1 MERNQLIG
9 LVALVLSALL
19 LIVISSAEAG
29 IAAISR
35 TRMRE
40 RQANG
45 NGDVLDFYVR
55 RRQAILSALSV
66 GATIATVIATAAV
79 ALLAVGGREVTP
91 ASVSV
96 FVLISIVTATLLRQ
110 SARAIALVSPE
121 ATGERLARPI
131 RLLQL
136 VLQPL
141 AWAANAPVR
150 LLLRLFGQSAAT
162 EAGAAEE
169 LLAVLDAPPG
179 SENDEALAEERR
191 MMRGILAMSDQTVR
205 EIMSPRMDIT
215 AISIDASVGD
225 VLKVVNES
233 GFSRIPLYEESIDR
247 IVGVVYAKDLLAYLL
262 TGDVQPDL
270 REIARPAYFV
280 PETKR
285 ANDLLAEMRRDQVH
299 MAIAVD
305 EYGGTAG
312 VATVED
318 LIEEIVGEIAD
329 EYDTEE
335 VEVERVSDDQAI
347 VDARLPVDDLNEL
360 FNTDV
365 EGEDFDTVGGLV
377 FSLLGR
383 LAVPGDEVESGDH
396 GLQLRVLS
404 VLGRRIKKVQ
414 IQRLAPIVE
423 EPTAVE

>member
-1 MERNQLIG
+1 MDSNQLIG
-9 LVALVLSALL
+9 LVALLLSALL

-35 TRMRE
+35 SRIRE

-45 NGDVLDFYVR
+45 NGDILDLYVR
-55 RRQAILSALSV
+55 RRHAILSALSV
-66 GATIATVIATAAV
+66 GTTITTVIATAAV
-79 ALLAVGGREVTP
+79 ALLAVGGREVTL

-96 FVLISIVTATLLRQ
+96 VSLISIIAATLLRQ

-136 VLQPL
+136 VLRPL
-141 AWAANAPVR
+141 AWAANAPIH
-150 LLLRLFGQSAAT
+150 LLLRLFGQAAPA
-162 EAGAAEE
+162 EADPTEE
-169 LLAVLDAPPG
+169 LLAVLDVPPG
-179 SENDEALAEERR
+179 SDNDETLAEERR
-191 MMRGILAMSDQTVR
+191 MMRGILGMSDQTVR

-215 AISIDASVGD
+215 AVSIDASVGD

-270 REIARPAYFV
+270 REIARPAYYV

-335 VEVERVSDDQAI
+335 LEVERLSDDAAI

-383 LAVPGDEVESGDH
+383 LAVPGDEVESDDH
-396 GLQLRVLS
+396 GLRLRVLS

-414 IQRLAPIVE
+414 IQRLAPVEE

>member
-1 MERNQLIG
+1 MDRNQLIG
-9 LVALVLSALL
+9 LVALLLSALL

-35 TRMRE
+35 SRMRE

-45 NGDVLDFYVR
+45 NGDILNIYVR
-55 RRQAILSALSV
+55 RRHAILSGLSV
-66 GATIATVIATAAV
+66 GATIATVVATAAV
-79 ALLAVGGREVTP
+79 ALLAVDGREVTP

-96 FVLISIVTATLLRQ
+96 VVLISIATATLLRQ
-110 SARAIALVSPE
+110 SARAIALISPE

-131 RLLQL
+131 RLLRL
-136 VLQPL
+136 VLEPV
-141 AWAANAPVR
+141 AWAVNAPVH
-150 LLLRLFGQSAAT
+150 LLLRLFDQAAPA
-162 EAGAAEE
+162 EADAAEE
-169 LLAVLDAPPG
+169 LLAVLDVAPGPD
-179 SENDEALAEERR
+179 NDETLAEERR
-191 MMRGILAMSDQTVR
+191 MMRGILAMSNQTVR

-215 AISIDASVGD
+215 AVSIDASVGD

-247 IVGVVYAKDLLAYLL
+247 VVGVVYAKDLLAYLL

-270 REIARPAYFV
+270 REIARPPYFV

-335 VEVERVSDDQAI
+335 VEVERLNDDAAI

-365 EGEDFDTVGGLV
+365 ESDDFDTVGGLV

-383 LAVPGDEVESGDH
+383 LAVPGDEVESADH

-404 VLGRRIKKVQ
+404 VLGRRIQKVR
-414 IQRLAPIVE
+414 IQRLAPITE
-423 EPTAVE
+423 EASAVE